1 MSRLPFLTNSTASNE
16 KLQDQWHSL
25 SISDK
30 KSSLLNCSE
39 FMSEYFN
46 TADMNQWIDTTAPKL
61 LISWADEIIKSAH
74 LICANHYRHRQL
86 INAKRPN
93 VINRIKTD
101 IDKRRNTEVIH
112 TVQRIYLKYDQ
123 HSADSIHDLIYIGK
137 YVHELVLSSRDTD
150 TVVVEFIYSDGMDNE
165 GDNIDS
171 TAIGIIS
178 RYRNA
183 LFIINTE
190 NLYESPCTS
199 LLKWY
204 CSPYI
209 TASLRENSQVKSID
223 ILNPFLHI
231 DYSNAPFVMFQNEWG
246 LSGNNYHNQRK
257 TVELMLKHMFT
268 HSMLIKMGEIS
279 ESVTDD
285 WISKYWFTFWVKL
298 HFTPLNMLLCTA
310 FWLNGLFNTVHKPGA
325 IRDIQTIKHEQ
336 ELFHSESA
344 PNRELSIW
352 EYYMPIREISPPL
365 SREKSPPPS
374 REISPPLS
382 REKSPPSKVL
392 LPNSVELPVTNKLP
406 LTGKIN
412 NINIRDSRR
421 VVTPY

>member
-1 MSRLPFLTNSTASNE
+1 
-16 KLQDQWHSL
+16 
-25 SISDK
+25 
-30 KSSLLNCSE
+30 
-39 FMSEYFN
+39 MSEYFN
-46 TADMNQWIDTTAPKL
+46 TADMDQWINTTAPEL

-86 INAKRPN
+86 TTANRPN

-101 IDKRRNTEVIH
+101 INKRRNTEVIH
-112 TVQRIYLKYDQ
+112 AVQRIYLKYDQ
-123 HSADSIHDLIYIGK
+123 HSADSIHDLIYTGK
-137 YVHELVLSSRDTD
+137 DVHELVLSSRDTD
-150 TVVVEFIYSDGMDNE
+150 TVVIEFIYSDGMDSE

-171 TAIGIIS
+171 AAIGIIS
-178 RYRNA
+178 RCRNA
-183 LFIINTE
+183 LFIIDTG
-190 NLYESPCTS
+190 YKSPGTA

-209 TASLRENSQVKSID
+209 TAILRENSQVKSID
-223 ILNPFLHI
+223 IIVPFLNI
-231 DYSNAPFVMFQNEWG
+231 NNSDDSFGMFQNEWG
-246 LSGNNYHNQRK
+246 LSGNNYNNQRK

-268 HSMLIKMGEIS
+268 HSILIKMGEIS

-285 WISKYWFTFWVKL
+285 WINNYWIMFWIDL
-298 HFTPLNMLLCTA
+298 YMTPLNMLLCTA
-310 FWLNGLFNTVHKPGA
+310 FWLNCLFNTVHKPGA
-325 IRDIQTIKHEQ
+325 IRDIQTIKYEQ

-352 EYYMPIREISPPL
+352 DDYMP
-365 SREKSPPPS
+365 SREKSPSPS